1 MNPGFVTVTSSIRF
15 SGIFK
20 FETIL
25 FAISIGLSFNSFDNV
40 NAKLVER
47 SPNSEFFGALKL
59 NSLFGYFNEESD
71 LFNI

>member
-25 FAISIGLSFNSFDNV
+25 FAISIGLCFNSFDNV